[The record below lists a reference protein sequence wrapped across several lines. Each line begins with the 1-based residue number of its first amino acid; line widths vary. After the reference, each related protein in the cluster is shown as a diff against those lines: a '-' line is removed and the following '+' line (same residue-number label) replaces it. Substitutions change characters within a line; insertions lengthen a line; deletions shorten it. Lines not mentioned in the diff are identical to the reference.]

1 MTPPIPV
8 VLTPEQRAECR
19 RMLESTSAAP
29 YRRQRALIL
38 LLAERRPGEQ
48 GPSNETIARL
58 ADVNRRTVTRVRS
71 AFLHDGFA
79 KVLQGQPPTHM
90 DARKLTRDQELR
102 VLALLKT
109 APPSGHHRWSVRSL
123 ANAASALE
131 DMPTIS
137 RELVRRLLKRAM
149 PAAEDSDLQGVPAGV
164 TDA

>member
-8 VLTPEQRAECR
+8 VLTPEQRTECR
-19 RMLESTSAAP
+19 RMLESTTAAP

-38 LLAERRPGEQ
+38 LLAERRPGER

-79 KVLQGQPPTHM
+79 KVLQGQPPAHV

-102 VLALLKT
+102 LLGLLNT
-109 APPSGHHRWSVRSL
+109 MPPSGSHRWSVRTL

-131 DMPTIS
+131 GMPVIS

-149 PAAEDSDLQGVPAGV
+149 PDAEDNDLQRAPADF
-164 TDA
+164 TSS